1 MTRRWELDML
11 RGLMLVLMMLTHLP
25 TRLSSPI
32 GQPLGYVSA
41 AEGFV
46 LLSAFMAGM
55 VYTRKGRHAGVVA
68 MRQAFWRRA
77 LVIYRCQLLALLFLF
92 TVIALLGLT
101 VDQPAVKNLMSF
113 YLQHP
118 FTGLLAGV
126 ALVYQPPLLDILP
139 LYILF
144 MLISPWIL
152 AHGLRH
158 GWAGILGLSLGLWLL
173 AQFGTTLALYDLIVR
188 HTGLPVP
195 FNETGAFDTMAWQLV
210 WVLGLW
216 MGCSM
221 VVAPQAMPP
230 QARFPGWLVG
240 VALCITLV
248 TLAWRH
254 VAGQVPT
261 VHHPDINLLFDKWL
275 LGPLRLINL
284 LALIVVTVRFGPWL
298 AQRLPR
304 LHALEAMGRSSLP
317 VFCAHLAAVLV
328 VLALFG
334 ETNPLRPWWEDAAV
348 VLISLAFMLVVA
360 HGWPHVARRARRQGR
375 PAADA
380 VLDKRP
386 SPSAYSQRT

>member
-1 MTRRWELDML
+1 M
-11 RGLMLVLMMLTHLP
+11 P
-25 TRLSSPI
+25 
-32 GQPLGYVSA
+32 
-41 AEGFV
+41 
-46 LLSAFMAGM
+46 
-55 VYTRKGRHAGVVA
+55 VA
-68 MRQAFWRRA
+68 
-77 LVIYRCQLLALLFLF
+77 ALLFLF

-126 ALVYQPPLLDILP
+126 ALVYQPRLLDILP

-152 AHGLRH
+152 A
-158 GWAGILGLSLGLWLL
+158 
-173 AQFGTTLALYDLIVR
+173 QFGTTLALYDLIVR
-188 HTGLPVP
+188 NTGLPVP

-210 WVLGLW
+210 WMLGLW
-216 MGCSM
+216 MGCST

-248 TLAWRH
+248 TLVWRH

-334 ETNPLRPWWEDAAV
+334 DPLRPWWEDAAV
-348 VLISLAFMLVVA
+348 VLISA
-360 HGWPHVARRARRQGR
+360 
-375 PAADA
+375 
-380 VLDKRP
+380 
-386 SPSAYSQRT
+386 